1 MSGDQFQAS
10 LGLNKIPPNI
20 GGNGVRTVMDKFI
33 ADEPLSVQKAN
44 GIVFGKPKGG
54 EIKVLML
61 QQAQD
66 RDSIVFHI
74 LCDDGTGTFRSSST
88 TTS

>member
-20 GGNGVRTVMDKFI
+20 GGNDVRTVMDKFI
-33 ADEPLSVQKAN
+33 ADEPLSVHKAN

-74 LCDDGTGTFRSSST
+74 LYDDGTGTFRSSST